1 MFVIIIVKRINSS
14 IVRTDTYCDISILTS
29 HSGLGL
35 TDSTSRSGIRN
46 RQKTIT
52 SRSGIGNRQKTITS
66 RSGIGNRQKTITSR
80 SGIRSRQKT
89 ITSRSGVRNRQKRMT
104 SQDLALETDR
114 KE

>member
-35 TDSTSRSGIRN
+35 TDSISRSGIRN

-52 SRSGIGNRQKTITS
+52 SRSGTGNRQKTIA
-66 RSGIGNRQKTITSR
+66 SR